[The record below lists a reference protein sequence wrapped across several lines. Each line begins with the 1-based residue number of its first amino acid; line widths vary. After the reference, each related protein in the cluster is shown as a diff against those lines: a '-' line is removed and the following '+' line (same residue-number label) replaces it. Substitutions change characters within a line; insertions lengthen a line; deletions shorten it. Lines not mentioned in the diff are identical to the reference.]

1 MRTAF
6 GSDPIPGVDSQGAP
20 HLTPENAQ
28 LCVLNG
34 PKAGRS
40 FPLREL
46 RLVVGRNDPPII
58 TVDIDLTECELG
70 TPAMVS
76 RRHVELQWREGR
88 LHIID
93 LGSTNGTFVDDEPV
107 SVGSGQPSP
116 ARILLSGSRVRLANL
131 ETEIHSRGER

>member
-1 MRTAF
+1 MRTVF

-20 HLTPENAQ
+20 HLTPENTE

-40 FPLREL
+40 FPLREM
-46 RLVVGRNDPPII
+46 RLVIGRNDLPAI
-58 TVDIDLTECELG
+58 TVDVDLTECELG

-76 RRHVELQWREGR
+76 RRHAELQWIEGS

-93 LGSTNGTFVDDEPV
+93 LGSTNGTFVDDKPL
-107 SVGSGQPSP
+107 SIGSGQPSP

-131 ETEIHSRGER
+131 ETEIHFRAER